1 MLMSSFDDQLL
12 NLIKDHHVWA
22 GPAVGLLAFGESMAV
37 VGVLLPGTPAL
48 IVIGGLVGSGIL
60 APAPVLVGAVFGA
73 VLGDAVSYWIGASV
87 GRRAVRSW
95 PLIKYRRGIALARL
109 FFRRSG
115 FAAVFFGRFFGPV
128 RSAVPLVAGM
138 MGMNWRWFSLP
149 TRRQRSYGRQWFF
162 LLAGCLRGAR

>member
-1 MLMSSFDDQLL
+1 MGSFADQLL
-12 NLIKDHHVWA
+12 NLIEDHHVWA

-37 VGVLLPGTPAL
+37 VGVLLPGSAVL

-60 APAPVLVGAVFGA
+60 APAPILVGAVLGA
-73 VLGDAVSYWIGASV
+73 VLGDSVSYWVGATV
-87 GRRAVRSW
+87 GRHAVRSW